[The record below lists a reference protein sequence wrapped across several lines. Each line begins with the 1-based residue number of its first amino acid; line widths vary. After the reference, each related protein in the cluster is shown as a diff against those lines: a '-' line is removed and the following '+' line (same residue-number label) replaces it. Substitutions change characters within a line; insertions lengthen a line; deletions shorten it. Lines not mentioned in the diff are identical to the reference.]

1 MFDIWSMLNAFIQ
14 GIIQNWYFWIIIL
27 IIILFKTPR
36 VKGYFGEL
44 LVNKAMD
51 FQLNKE
57 KYHTLKN
64 VTLETNSGTTQI
76 DHIVVSEYGIFVI
89 ETKNM
94 KGWIFGGEHQ
104 KIWTQKLY
112 KHTSKFQN
120 PLHQNYKHQKTIS
133 NLLNISDDK
142 IFSVV
147 VFTGESTFKTQ
158 MPENVIEGNRFIK
171 YILSKQTKIFSS
183 EEVNNIIATLNGE
196 RLPNTFET
204 HRNHVSHL
212 KFANEKKTA
221 SSNICP
227 KCNSEL
233 VLRTVKKGENIGNQ
247 FYGCSNFPKCRFTK
261 QIYRSKL

>member
-1 MFDIWSMLNAFIQ
+1 MLDISMIFNGVIQ
-14 GIIQNWYFWIIIL
+14 GLIQGWYIWL
-27 IIILFKTPR
+27 IFLVILFLKTPR
-36 VKGYFGEL
+36 VKGFFGEL

-64 VTLETNSGTTQI
+64 VTLKTSNGTTQI
-76 DHIVVSEYGIFVI
+76 DHIVVSEFGIFVI

-104 KIWTQKLY
+104 KMWTQKIY

-120 PLHQNYKHQKTIS
+120 PLHQNYKHIKTIA
-133 NLLNISDDK
+133 NILNINDEK
-142 IFSVV
+142 IFSII
-147 VFTGESTFKTQ
+147 VFAGESTFKTD
-158 MPENVIEGNRFIK
+158 MPKNVIEGNKFIK
-171 YILSKQTKIFSS
+171 YIKSKQIKIFSYG
-183 EEVNNIIATLNGE
+183 EVNRIIATLNGR

-204 HRNHVSHL
+204 HKNHVTHVKSSR
-212 KFANEKKTA
+212 KDKRE

-247 FYGCSNFPKCRFTK
+247 FYGCSNFPRCRYTK
-261 QIYRSKL
+261 KS